1 MWEWLQGLSGGAA
14 SFIGSFTGSAS
25 GLIAILSGALF
36 NAHLNR
42 KRDDEI
48 RRKEARAIAVA
59 LRAELKGRAQSLLD
73 NAERLEGGVKSDSF
87 VVPDIAQSIRVMP
100 NVTGKLGL
108 LDEDTIKEVL
118 DAYVVNEQ
126 YFDRLILGGGK
137 LMENMSGNRRLV
149 LMRAESA
156 PIVRG
161 GNLGVNDAVQKAI
174 KKLEKYLA

>member
-14 SFIGSFTGSAS
+14 SFVGSFTGSAI
-25 GLIAILSGALF
+25 GLIAILFGALF

-48 RRKEARAIAVA
+48 RRKEARATAVA
-59 LRAELKGRAQSLLD
+59 LRAELKGGAQSLLE
-73 NAERLEGGVKSDSF
+73 NAERLEGGVKSGSF
-87 VVPDIAQSIRVMP
+87 VVPIAQSIRVMP
-100 NVTGKLGL
+100 NVTEKLGL

-118 DAYVVNEQ
+118 DAYVVIEQ